1 MNVRIDRL
9 ILRCRGIEPS
19 TAQAAVREL
28 GPALLRQL
36 REGGGAAAGGN
47 AASAA
52 AIRVPAQAAPEALA
66 GAVAGRI
73 AAAVESRNASNNK
86 TEKF

>member
-1 MNVRIDRL
+1 MNIRIDRL
-9 ILRCRGIEPS
+9 ILRCRGVEPG

-36 REGGGAAAGGN
+36 REGGGKASGGN

-52 AIRVPAQAAPEALA
+52 AIRVSAQAAPETLA
-66 GAVAGRI
+66 GAVAGRV
-73 AAAVESRNASNNK
+73 AGAVESKAASNNK

>member
-1 MNVRIDRL
+1 MNIRIDRL
-9 ILRCRGIEPS
+9 ILRCRGVEPG

-36 REGGGAAAGGN
+36 REGGGSGGN

-52 AIRVPAQAAPEALA
+52 AIRVSAQAAPKTLA
-66 GAVAGRI
+66 DAVAGRV
-73 AAAVESRNASNNK
+73 AVAVESKAASNNK